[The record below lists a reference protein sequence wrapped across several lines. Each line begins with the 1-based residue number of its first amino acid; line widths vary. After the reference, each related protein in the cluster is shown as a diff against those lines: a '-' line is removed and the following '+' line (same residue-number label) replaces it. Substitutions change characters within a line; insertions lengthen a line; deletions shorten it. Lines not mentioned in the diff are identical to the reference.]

1 MRTSYTGFKVIFSVI
16 FIFTVIASN
25 AAAKLNVVTT
35 TTDLAYIVKSLGGES
50 VTVESIVKGYQDP
63 HYVQAKPSFL
73 VALSKAD
80 LFVINGLD
88 LEIGYVSLLLQ
99 GARTPG
105 IMPGTEGFLDCS
117 VFIKPIEVPQ
127 SADRTKGDIHPLG
140 NPHYWLDPQNAAL
153 VAGGIAARLIKL
165 MPQDKSSIEGNMK
178 KLLDSLREAEDYAAK
193 KLAPFREKHVITY
206 HATFNYF
213 LKRFG
218 IRTADYIEPK
228 PGIPPTPLHIH
239 KLINEIKTEDVFVI
253 LNENYFEDGA
263 ARMISE
269 KSGVP
274 FKALP
279 SSVGGEQGVE
289 SLEGLYR
296 HIADTISGL

>member
-1 MRTSYTGFKVIFSVI
+1 MVISTPAF
-16 FIFTVIASN
+16 
-25 AAAKLNVVTT
+25 AKLRVVTT

-50 VTVESIVKGYQDP
+50 VTVENIVKGYQDP

-88 LEIGYVSLLLQ
+88 LEIGYVPLLLQ
-99 GARTPG
+99 GARNPA
-105 IMPGTEGFLDCS
+105 IMPGTAGFLDCS
-117 VFIKPIEVPQ
+117 VFVKPIEITQ
-127 SADRTKGDIHPLG
+127 SVDRTKGDIHPLG

-153 VAGGIAARLIKL
+153 VAEGIAARLIKL
-165 MPQDKSSIEGNMK
+165 MPQNEASISGNRK
-178 KLLDSLREAEDYAAK
+178 KLLKSLKEAEDYAVK
-193 KLAPFREKHVITY
+193 KLAPFRDKQVITY

-218 IRTADYIEPK
+218 IKTAGFIEPK
-228 PGIPPTPLHIH
+228 PGIPPSPLHLH
-239 KLINEIKTEDVFVI
+239 NLIKEIKRGDVIMI
-253 LNENYFEDGA
+253 LNENYFEEDA

-274 FKALP
+274 FKVLP
-279 SSVGGEQGVE
+279 SSVGGAQGIE
-289 SLEGLYR
+289 SLEDLYR